1 MIKVDIKND
10 KLLDVTRL
18 CVGLLTRE
26 NKEMEQVGL
35 SLKDSESSDRTPRI
49 VVLWWRELT
58 SAEVAPG

>member
-18 CVGLLTRE
+18 CVGLLFRE

-35 SLKDSESSDRTPRI
+35 SPKDSESSLIAPQG
-49 VVLWWRELT
+49 LWFFGGG
-58 SAEVAPG
+58 S